1 MATQTKTE
9 QCLLTGPLFPLSPA
23 IKNLYYM
30 FEQIPIKEKKL
41 QKKES
46 QQHNMGFSKL
56 RVQKL
61 HFFWSVGSLVRIYV
75 FFSFLFFFILT
86 F

>member
-30 FEQIPIKEKKL
+30 FEQIPIKKKL
-41 QKKES
+41 QKRSHSNTTWAS
-46 QQHNMGFSKL
+46 QSYVYKKK
-56 RVQKL
+56 KL
-61 HFFWSVGSLVRIYV
+61 HFFWSVGSLVRIFVFV
-75 FFSFLFFFILT
+75 FFPFFFN